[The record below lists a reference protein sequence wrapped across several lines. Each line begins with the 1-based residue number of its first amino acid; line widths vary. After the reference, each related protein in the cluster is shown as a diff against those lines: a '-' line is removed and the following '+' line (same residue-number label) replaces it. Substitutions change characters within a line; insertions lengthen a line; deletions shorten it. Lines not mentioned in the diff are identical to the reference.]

1 MCRPAE
7 ELLATLPGGN
17 LISFWWAGSRESG
30 GVTVNCICPGWTE
43 TAIIQPQIDARA
55 QQLGT
60 GREEAIRDLLK
71 EKQPSLR
78 TSLPS
83 EIARLVTW
91 LCEPAAHNLTGTAIP
106 VDGGWTAQ

>member
-1 MCRPAE
+1 
-7 ELLATLPGGN
+7 
-17 LISFWWAGSRESG
+17 
-30 GVTVNCICPGWTE
+30 
-43 TAIIQPQIDARA
+43 
-55 QQLGT
+55 
-60 GREEAIRDLLK
+60 LLK

-91 LCEPAAHNLTGTAIP
+91 LCEPVAHNLTGTAIP

>member
-1 MCRPAE
+1 MSRVAALE
-7 ELLATLPGGN
+7 YASL
-17 LISFWWAGSRESG
+17 GSRESG

-43 TAIIQPQIDARA
+43 TAIIQPQIDAKA
-55 QQLGT
+55 AQLGV
-60 GREEAIRDLLK
+60 GRDEAIRELLK

-83 EIARLVTW
+83 EIARLACW
-91 LCEPAAHNLTGTAIP
+91 LCEPAAHNLTGAAIP